1 MLRYHYIKYR
11 LPTDKKGRKM
21 RYYRFDGYLI
31 AKMQEIT
38 TEQAQEASE
47 EMRYDAYRKCLK
59 RCGDTRPC
67 STRTMKRWFGIDG
80 YHKPGREQ
88 LIKLFFALGLTAD
101 QAEEWLVQGALE
113 PGFQINDLREFFMI
127 YCLEQHFTYEK
138 CQKMIEMFMEQMS
151 PDIPMEQ
158 HHETGKMWEAYR
170 QNCDMAE
177 EQFVEFALSMQ
188 KYFKGYSMTVLEYFR
203 DLKDEIL
210 GYLRKEYES
219 LLETTL
225 AETSYYQW
233 QAGRKLFGRREKT
246 SQPDPDHVRQ
256 YLRACETGKAQ
267 PPSDDMVGRIKEY
280 IHILERSCDSNAQL
294 LENLYPDREDIGAPE
309 GSRMQRGEIRIMDDK
324 YLSEILN
331 VGMQKERE
339 LQLMLEG
346 ADGRRLQEQRKRC
359 RIIDRHD
366 LLPLIFEVAQRRYLA
381 DNTRRYCKEEAREA
395 FALLADQI
403 LTACNMPG
411 YQPEK
416 YELDTILDVCFGE
429 TGMLSLY
436 DIILEYQGWE

>member
-1 MLRYHYIKYR
+1 
-11 LPTDKKGRKM
+11 M

-31 AKMQEIT
+31 AKMQGIT
-38 TEQAQEASE
+38 IEQAQEASE
-47 EMRYDAYRKCLK
+47 EVRYHAYRECLK

-101 QAEEWLVQGALE
+101 QAEDWLVQGALE
-113 PGFQINDLREFFMI
+113 PGFQINDLREFFMM
-127 YCLEQHFTYEK
+127 YCLQHHFTYEK
-138 CQKMIEMFMEQMS
+138 CREMIGSFLGQMS
-151 PDIPMEQ
+151 PDIPLEQ
-158 HHETGKMWEAYR
+158 HHETSKMWETYH
-170 QNCDMAE
+170 QSCDMPE
-177 EQFVEFALSMQ
+177 DSFMELALSMQ

-210 GYLRKEYES
+210 GYLRKEYEL

-233 QAGRKLFGRREKT
+233 QAGRKLFGRREV
-246 SQPDPDHVRQ
+246 SQPDLSHIRQ
-256 YLRACETGKAQ
+256 YLRACEKGKMQ
-267 PPSDDMVGRIKEY
+267 PPSDDTVERIKEY
-280 IHILERSCDSNAQL
+280 INILERSCDSNAQL

-331 VGMQKERE
+331 VGLQKERE
-339 LQLMLEG
+339 LALMLEG
-346 ADGRRLQEQRKRC
+346 ADSRRLQEQRKRC

-366 LLPLIFEVAQRRYLA
+366 LLPLIFEVAQRRYQA
-381 DNTRRYCKEEAREA
+381 GNVRREYCREEAKKA

-411 YQPEK
+411 YQPGK

-436 DIILEYQGWE
+436 DIMLEYQGWE